1 MRHISRLLIPTA
13 KEKGKI
19 GTRAGSWVKILTLDF
34 MPLLSQ
40 ILKRENKD

>member
-1 MRHISRLLIPTA
+1 VELVKKRGSQNTKNPQKQA
-13 KEKGKI
+13 Y
-19 GTRAGSWVKILTLDF
+19 GTTFMSWLRSGI